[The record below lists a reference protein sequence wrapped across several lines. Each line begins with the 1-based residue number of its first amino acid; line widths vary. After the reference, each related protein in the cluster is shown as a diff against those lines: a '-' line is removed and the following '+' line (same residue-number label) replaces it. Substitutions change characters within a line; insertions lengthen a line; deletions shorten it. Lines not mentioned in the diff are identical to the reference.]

1 MRSILEAGPRND
13 VGDNLFLTS
22 AAAYKKI
29 LQMKEVP
36 FGGASGKSG
45 FAAGIEISRLLSKI

>member
-1 MRSILEAGPRND
+1 LEAGPRND

-36 FGGASGKSG
+36 FGGASAKSG
-45 FAAGIEISRLLSKI
+45 SAAGIEISRLLPKI